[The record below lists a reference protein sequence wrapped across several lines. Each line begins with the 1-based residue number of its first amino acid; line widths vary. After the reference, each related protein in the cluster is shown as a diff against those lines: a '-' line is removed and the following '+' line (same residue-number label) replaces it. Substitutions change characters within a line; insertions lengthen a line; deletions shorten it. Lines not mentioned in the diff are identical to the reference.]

1 MVKNL
6 WELFLFYLPFGLL
19 RSLKVTLRI
28 LILPFW
34 KIDNAL
40 PKKGKII
47 DIGCGDGGLT
57 NYLSLRAKERTLF
70 GIDFTK
76 KRINLAK
83 NSRKVHRGI
92 TFIEGNA
99 NTMNLDK
106 ASAYL
111 LVDVLHHIEFS
122 QQKKLLNVIVK
133 KMDGSSELVIKEVD
147 DSSFLPFWFGHVVEK
162 ILYPGQVIYTRSK
175 KDWLGLFISLGLS
188 FKVESGSLFFP
199 DSTLIFICKKD

>member
-6 WELFLFYLPFGLL
+6 WDLFLFYLPFGLL
-19 RSLKVTLRI
+19 CSLKVILRI

-34 KIDNAL
+34 KIDDTL

-57 NYLSLRAKERTLF
+57 NYLSLRAKERTLV

-83 NSRKVHRGI
+83 NSIKGLRGI
-92 TFIEGNA
+92 AFIQGNVI
-99 NTMNLDK
+99 TTNLDK
-106 ASAYL
+106 ADAYL

-122 QQKKLLNVIVK
+122 VQKKLLNVVVK
-133 KMDGSSELVIKEVD
+133 KMDDNSVLVIKEVD
-147 DSSFLPFWFGHVVEK
+147 DSNFFPFWFGHLIEK
-162 ILYPGQVIYTRSK
+162 ILYPGQIICTRSK
-175 KDWLGLFISLGLS
+175 KDWLGLFTSLGLS
-188 FKVESGSLFFP
+188 YKVESGSLFFP
-199 DSTLIFICKKD
+199 DSTLIFVCKKN